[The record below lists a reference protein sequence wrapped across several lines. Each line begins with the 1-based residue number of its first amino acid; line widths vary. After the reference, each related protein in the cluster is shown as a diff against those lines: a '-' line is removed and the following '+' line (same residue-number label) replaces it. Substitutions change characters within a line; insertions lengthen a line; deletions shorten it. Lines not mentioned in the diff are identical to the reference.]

1 MWTQGDG
8 PAQGSDPECHRVP
21 RAEHGSGDSCHP
33 LAVPALSLPI
43 PWELTPPARAAL
55 HPGSALGSPSQ
66 VIDARSAPS
75 RVSGAVNGEKT
86 EEAAP

>member
-1 MWTQGDG
+1 MVQLGGVT
-8 PAQGSDPECHRVP
+8 PSATECHRVP
-21 RAEHGSGDSCHP
+21 RAGHGSGDSCHP
-33 LAVPALSLPI
+33 LAVPALSLPF

-75 RVSGAVNGEKT
+75 HVSGAVNGEKT
-86 EEAAP
+86 EEVAP